1 MSPLRYT
8 VIMMIICDI
17 LSQCV
22 LLPCGQEAARIFSLF
37 RVPSKLF
44 FHSSVDFCVYTHV
57 TVVYRNEVRI

>member
-1 MSPLRYT
+1 MSPLRYI

-22 LLPCGQEAARIFSLF
+22 LLPRGQEAAIIFSLF

-44 FHSSVDFCVYTHV
+44 FHSSVAHV
-57 TVVYRNEVRI
+57 TAVYRNEIGI